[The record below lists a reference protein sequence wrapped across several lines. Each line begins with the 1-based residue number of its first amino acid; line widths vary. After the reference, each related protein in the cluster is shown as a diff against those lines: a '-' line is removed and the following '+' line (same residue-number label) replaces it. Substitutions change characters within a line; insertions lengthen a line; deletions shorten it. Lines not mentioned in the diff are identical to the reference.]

1 MIDPAACSI
10 TSALSMTT
18 ATPAS
23 APLAPGR
30 GAMPSTPVY
39 PRLSPSTKES
49 TPLSRHKTRYSPFKL
64 LPTSLASRR
73 QLKTICPKLYFQKIV
88 RISTKKK
95 KNSATGLNLVK
106 LKQLQLNEIDSD
118 ESSCRLGMQKGE
130 ELVSINE
137 TRREKR
143 FSMLFQLN

>member
-1 MIDPAACSI
+1 MASISVLSNWWVHFEWICIYIHKKKINRKKKEKKTLFVEVIDPAACSI

-88 RISTKKK
+88 KISTKKK
-95 KNSATGLNLVK
+95 KT
-106 LKQLQLNEIDSD
+106 QLP
-118 ESSCRLGMQKGE
+118 
-130 ELVSINE
+130 VSI
-137 TRREKR
+137 
-143 FSMLFQLN
+143 